1 MSNSAPSHEEFMVN
15 PGKYED
21 FELIIDDAGKF
32 KVVSKRPDG
41 DKISKSLRKF
51 TIRNLGDSSRGLL
64 YICHERKTFK
74 FTTSL

>member
-32 KVVSKRPDG
+32 KVLLKAEARRRQDQQVLTKIYNKESGGFFKR
-41 DKISKSLRKF
+41 I
-51 TIRNLGDSSRGLL
+51 TL
-64 YICHERKTFK
+64 YMPRAENF
-74 FTTSL
+74 